1 MKIAENTVVALRYIM
16 TDSQGVEIENTIA
29 GLAVQYVHGAGKIL
43 PQLENLLQ
51 GLKPGDKKSA
61 TIELPDLFHFEI
73 EIDTVRM
80 ATVAEIEAG
89 TPLVRNDCGPG
100 CCC

>member
-1 MKIAENTVVALRYIM
+1 MRVAENTVVSLRYIM
-16 TDSQGVEIENTIA
+16 TDSKGEEVENTIA
-29 GLAVQYVHGAGKIL
+29 GSPVQYVHGAGKIL

-51 GLKPGDKKSA
+51 GLMAGDKKSA
-61 TIELPDLFHFEI
+61 TVELPDVFHFEI
-73 EIDTVRM
+73 EIDMVRT
-80 ATVAEIEAG
+80 ATVEEIEAG